1 MVPHFRKVWRFMVF
15 LEVEYEKQI
24 LDDFSEHTP
33 PKVKLIFERGE
44 Q

>member
-1 MVPHFRKVWRFMVF
+1 MVF

-33 PKVKLIFERGE
+33 PKLKLIFERGE
-44 Q
+44 QYLLGGLSHT